1 MLARGCDRCGHSD
14 QGSRTD
20 LELRRPTRFSLP
32 SPRPY
37 PIGLQSP
44 GSQSYLR
51 PSSRVPG
58 MQGAKPIRSLP
69 LDAQAVAARQSNL
82 AVNSSQDSTLCVST
96 RGNLGVN
103 NLARGRESFGPGAAP
118 LRTGKRPSG

>member
-103 NLARGRESFGPGAAP
+103 NTES
-118 LRTGKRPSG
+118 PSPACILYP